1 MNAKVN
7 RATVLSN
14 AATAGRFQYGEVVE
28 FYDATYGL
36 IKAMYCKI
44 AKAAAELGSPMFLVN
59 ASFNAAGGFQVSD
72 DEDGDGVMGQ
82 EGCVGALLAVAT
94 DASEGFVQCYGLNL
108 VALKTD
114 GDVTAG
120 QMLYPSA
127 ADGEWKGVNV
137 MQAVDED
144 GGSTY
149 TVHNSGGG
157 SGCGLALDD
166 DDDEAELEAGEVFLN
181 TFVG

>member
-14 AATAGRFQYGEVVE
+14 ATTAGRFQYGEVVE

-44 AKAAAELGSPMFLVN
+44 AKAAAEIGSPMFLVN
-59 ASFNAAGGFQVSD
+59 ANFNVAGGFQVSD
-72 DEDGDGVMGQ
+72 DENGSGVMGQ

-114 GDVTAG
+114 GNVTAG
-120 QMLYPSA
+120 QMLYPSTT
-127 ADGEWKGVNV
+127 DGEWQGINV
-137 MQAVDED
+137 MQTVTED
-144 GGSTY
+144 GSSTY

-157 SGCGLALDD
+157 SGCGLALAADD
-166 DDDEAELEAGEVFLN
+166 GTELEAGEVFLN